1 MEEIQECFILFLS
14 KFCKIRH
21 RYIQIH
27 GFMQNLIPLLFT
39 FNYFLNSY
47 WLDQFQKQTY
57 AIRSSGSLLI
67 AGVDKCKQL
76 KCPSASFRVRW

>member
-1 MEEIQECFILFLS
+1 
-14 KFCKIRH
+14 
-21 RYIQIH
+21 
-27 GFMQNLIPLLFT
+27 MQNLIPLLFT

-57 AIRSSGSLLI
+57 AIRSSDSLLI

-76 KCPSASFRVRW
+76 KCPSVSFRVRW